1 VNNLIFLTKN
11 QNNMAQ
17 LSGKKVAILATNG
30 FEYSELMEPQK
41 ALKNAGAEV
50 EIISLKTEDIRG
62 WQEKDWAK
70 DTLSVDK
77 AVKNVNAADYNGL
90 VLPGGVMNP
99 DHLRT
104 DKDVQRFVRDF
115 FKAGKPVAAI
125 CHAPWIL
132 IDAEVVEGRK
142 LTSYHTLRK
151 DLENAGANWVDKE
164 VVVDQ
169 GLVTSRNPNDLPA
182 FCKKVV
188 EEIGEGV
195 HEKQRQSVR

>member
-1 VNNLIFLTKN
+1 
-11 QNNMAQ
+11 MAQ

-41 ALKNAGAEV
+41 ALKDAGAQV
-50 EIISLKTEDIRG
+50 DIVSLKSGEIRG
-62 WQEKDWAK
+62 WQKGNWAK
-70 DTLSVDK
+70 DTLKVDK
-77 AVKNVNAADYNGL
+77 TASDANASEYNAL
-90 VLPGGVMNP
+90 VMPGGVMNP

-115 FKAGKPVAAI
+115 FKMGKPVAAI
-125 CHAPWIL
+125 CHAPWTL
-132 IDAEVVEGRK
+132 INAEVVEGRT

-164 VVVDQ
+164 VVVDK

-182 FCKKVV
+182 FCKKMI

-195 HEKQRQSVR
+195 HQAQRQSVH

>member
-1 VNNLIFLTKN
+1 
-11 QNNMAQ
+11 MAQ

-41 ALKNAGAEV
+41 ALKNAGADV
-50 EIISLKTEDIRG
+50 EIVSLKTDDIRG

-70 DTLSVDK
+70 DTLKVDK
-77 AVKNVNAADYNGL
+77 AVKNANASDYNAL

-115 FKAGKPVAAI
+115 FKMGKPVAAI
-125 CHAPWIL
+125 CHAPWVL

-182 FCKKVV
+182 FCNKII

-195 HEKQRQSVR
+195 HEKQRQSVH